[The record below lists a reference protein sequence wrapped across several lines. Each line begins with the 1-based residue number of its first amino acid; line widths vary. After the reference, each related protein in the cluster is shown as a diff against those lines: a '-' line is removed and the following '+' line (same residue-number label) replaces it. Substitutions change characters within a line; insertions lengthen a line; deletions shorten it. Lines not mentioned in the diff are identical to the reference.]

1 MVLIRLVIT
10 CFQLKNID
18 VPQQAEQ
25 AEQAEQPTQ
34 EDLEKFKFDVSSFFP
49 NLSIL
54 NT

>member
-1 MVLIRLVIT
+1 MVLIRLLIT

-34 EDLEKFKFDVSSFFP
+34 EDLEKFKFDVSSFYP
-49 NLSIL
+49 NV
-54 NT
+54 